1 MLNLVDNL
9 ILKVLDTGWTTSPPP
24 AKPGFYFTIPDED
37 WQAKVKAGT
46 AFRLN
51 IYLYEMRENRDF
63 RRAAWDNVEL
73 ADRSVALSQPPAY
86 IDCHY
91 LISAWSP
98 AEDSEMT
105 SPILDEHQVLSEA
118 MRVLLRNPDVVPS
131 AVGVVG
137 GGQVFQ
143 NAHVYLNVAP
153 PEPPRVLND
162 FWSTMKLPWRP
173 AVMLVVTAPL
183 DLLRDSG
190 PSPVVMT
197 LIQRYAVIG
206 GAQIEEWIEIGG
218 LVLKAAGQSPIAGA
232 TVTRLDNN
240 EQVTT
245 DAQGRF
251 VFTGIQRGVHTFRAS
266 ATGMT
271 TVQRDIEVPADPP
284 ATHIFQLT
292 P

>member
-1 MLNLVDNL
+1 MNLVDNL

-271 TVQRDIEVPADPP
+271 TVQRDIDVPADPP